1 MTHVRTLIA
10 IVALLPFAA
19 PGLIETAGA
28 TIPEAAAPTSVA
40 SCPVTQPNGNNP
52 PEFGETIPPQPYDGY
67 EGGYGNAS
75 LWTNLWMWGEG
86 EVPVPVTHVQ
96 PDGAFGPMKW
106 AWYRYVPGRLD
117 IEGRRLDA
125 PASPLQAD
133 IPTGYGGFGFQV
145 SGITFPSAGCWEITG
160 RLGDER
166 LTFVTLVI
174 APESTPLPPAD

>member
-1 MTHVRTLIA
+1 MKHARTLIA
-10 IVALLPFAA
+10 IVALFPFAA

-40 SCPVTQPNGNNP
+40 SCSVTQPNGNNP
-52 PEFGETIPPQPYDGY
+52 PEFGETQPPQPYDGY
-67 EGGYGNAS
+67 DGGYGNAA

-86 EVPVPVTHVQ
+86 EVLVPSSHVG
-96 PDGAFGPMKW
+96 PDGSFGGMKW
-106 AWYRYVPGRLD
+106 AWYRYIPGQLS
-117 IEGRRLDA
+117 IEGQRLDA
-125 PASPLQAD
+125 PAPPLRAEVD
-133 IPTGYGGFGFQV
+133 SGYGDTGFQV

-174 APESTPLPPAD
+174 SPETPE